1 MSMNIAVIGAG
12 IIGVNAAHA
21 LADEGHRV
29 TIIDREGA
37 AAGTSQ
43 GNAGW
48 IAHTDITPLASP
60 KIMRQ
65 VPKFLA
71 DPLGPLSIRPSYALQ
86 ALPWLIRF
94 MLAARPAA
102 YEKSM
107 TALCAL
113 QGLALPA
120 WEKRAAAL
128 GIAHLIHYR
137 GGLQVFDDPAAFGR
151 MQPLFAKQK
160 SLGIDV
166 HLMERSELRQLEPH
180 LSERFQHGA
189 FIEHTAH
196 VSDPR
201 EVTVALFD
209 AAMARGIAFQRGEV
223 VSIDAAGA
231 PAIHFDHGG
240 IFTAD
245 AVVLCGGIWSKQ
257 LLAGLGESVP
267 LESERGYNV
276 SFPGLRGVISR
287 PITFE
292 GHGFVASALE
302 SGLRIGGAVEFAGL
316 KAPPNHAR
324 TRAMHQK
331 ASQFVAGV
339 PAFENGVAW
348 MGHRPSLPDSLP
360 VIGRSARNARVL
372 LAFGHGHYGLTQSAA
387 TADLIAALVADRAP
401 AIDLAPF
408 SAQRF

>member
-1 MSMNIAVIGAG
+1 MAMKIAVVGAG
-12 IIGVNAAHA
+12 IIGVNVAHA

-60 KIMRQ
+60 KIMRLI
-65 VPKFLA
+65 PKFLA
-71 DPLGPLSIRPSYALQ
+71 DPLGPLSIRPAYALQ
-86 ALPWLIRF
+86 VLPWLVRF

-102 YEKSM
+102 YRASM
-107 TALCAL
+107 EALCAL

-128 GIAHLIHYR
+128 GLRHLIHYR
-137 GGLQVFDDPAAFGR
+137 GGMQVFDDPAFFAR
-151 MQPLFAKQK
+151 MQPIFARQRE
-160 SLGIDV
+160 LGIDV
-166 HLMERSELRQLEPH
+166 QTLERGEIRQLEPN
-180 LSERFQHGA
+180 LSDRFQHGA
-189 FIEHTAH
+189 YIEHTAH

-201 EVTVALFD
+201 ELTVALFE
-209 AAMARGIAFQRGEV
+209 AAMARGVRFQRGEV
-223 VSIDAAGA
+223 VSIDPAGA
-231 PAIHFDHGG
+231 PSLRFDHGG
-240 IFTAD
+240 VMAAD
-245 AVVLCGGIWSKQ
+245 AIILCGGIWSKQ
-257 LLAGLGESVP
+257 LLGALGESVP

-276 SFPGLRGVISR
+276 SFPGLRGLISR

-331 ASQFVAGV
+331 ASQFLQGV
-339 PAFENGVAW
+339 PAFEEGVAW

-360 VIGRSARNARVL
+360 VIGRATRNARIL
-372 LAFGHGHYGLTQSAA
+372 FAFGHGHYGLTQSAA